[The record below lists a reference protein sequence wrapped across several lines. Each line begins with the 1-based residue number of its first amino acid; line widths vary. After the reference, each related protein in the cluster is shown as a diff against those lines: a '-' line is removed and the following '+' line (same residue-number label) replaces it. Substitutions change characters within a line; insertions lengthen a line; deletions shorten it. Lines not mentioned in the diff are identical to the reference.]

1 MEGFEYII
9 KVNTSGG
16 KHFKDLEEK
25 SRKEMFCIEINKI
38 IESQMHRDEKLARAD
53 DIVDNSGSLESLFA
67 AVDNLHT
74 TYCNMADLHS
84 DRT

>member
-9 KVNTSGG
+9 KVNTSEG

-38 IESQMHRDEKLARAD
+38 IENNQEKNIL
-53 DIVDNSGSLESLFA
+53 
-67 AVDNLHT
+67 
-74 TYCNMADLHS
+74 
-84 DRT
+84 